1 MEYDRYFTVVQ
12 YVFILDA
19 CHTCGASSGF
29 CPRSFRLTKHPYS
42 WQIVVVVQ
50 SLSPVR
56 LFVIPWTAAYPGS
69 LSFSISWSLLRL
81 MSIESVMPSNHLVLC
96 RPLLFLSAIFPSISV
111 FPNESVLHIKWPK
124 YRSFSFSIS
133 LSNEYSGLISWKST
147 VDNTQNPINN
157 RTRLNLGFLRG
168 SVVKS
173 LPAMQET
180 WVWSLGWEDP
190 LEKEMAT
197 HSSILVWG
205 TPTDKRPGG
214 QAQAR
219 LND

>member
-1 MEYDRYFTVVQ
+1 M
-12 YVFILDA
+12 YVNVRF
-19 CHTCGASSGF
+19 HYTWNW
-29 CPRSFRLTKHPYS
+29 HN
-42 WQIVVVVQ
+42 VVVFQ
-50 SLSPVR
+50 MLSCVR
-56 LFVIPWTAAYPGS
+56 LFATPWTAAHQGS

-81 MSIESVMPSNHLVLC
+81 MSIESVMPSNHLILC
-96 RPLLFLSAIFPSISV
+96 RPLLLLSAIFPSISV
-111 FPNESVLHIKWPK
+111 FPSESVLHIRWPK

-157 RTRLNLGFLRG
+157 RTSLNLGFLGG

-173 LPAMQET
+173 LPAVQET

-197 HSSILVWG
+197 HSSILAWEIPQ
-205 TPTDKRPGG
+205 TNDLED
-214 QAQAR
+214 R
-219 LND
+219 LKHDLMTKQQQQKV